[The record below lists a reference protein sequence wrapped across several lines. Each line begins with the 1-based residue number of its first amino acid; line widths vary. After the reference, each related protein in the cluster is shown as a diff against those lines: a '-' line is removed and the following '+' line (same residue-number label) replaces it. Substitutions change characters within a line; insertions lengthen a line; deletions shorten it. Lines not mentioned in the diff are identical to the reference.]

1 MALEMTP
8 QIKVWPRKLARLQK
22 AGNFLNK
29 IIVDPADPNTRGQLD
44 RNNKMETAKWQ
55 NDDFDQGLSSQIG

>member
-1 MALEMTP
+1 M
-8 QIKVWPRKLARLQK
+8 
-22 AGNFLNK
+22 NK
-29 IIVDPADPNTRGQLD
+29 IIVDPADSNTRGQLD